1 MMHTPIRRGFP
12 DTTAGG
18 IPTAVSTDTDELLLH
33 EQRRAIANLSRDAL
47 YDPMKSARVVQV
59 EASALLSPH
68 MVEREVKRAPTSKTV
83 PHAPQPRLL
92 LAVLEVPLVWKLVG
106 ANAVVLLAAAG
117 VALGAGWRPTGIELL
132 ADVAVVLAA
141 LAASVGLVV
150 LALRPLR
157 TLEAVG
163 GRVWAGDF
171 AARVPV
177 SALADRDM
185 ARLSRTF
192 NLVLDAVTSDRTRMR
207 RLASATIRAGD
218 EERSRISAELHDS
231 AAQSIAG
238 LTYQLSAL
246 AHTEAAA
253 PLSAELECMRA
264 SASEVLEQVRLLAQ
278 LVHPRVLDDLGLAA
292 ALAQLVR
299 ELQHSGGAM
308 IIISAEEEAA
318 RRLSIPEAAALYR
331 VARESLGNA
340 LRHSSAKH
348 ISVILQPL
356 NSVGVRLVIEDDGR
370 GFDLDRAEDAH
381 PLAGI
386 FTMRERMSLV
396 GGSLILTAERN
407 KGTHVVA
414 EIPAPAADIDHEA
427 DTT

>member
-1 MMHTPIRRGFP
+1 MMGTPMRRGFP
-12 DTTAGG
+12 DTTTGG
-18 IPTAVSTDTDELLLH
+18 SPTAVSADTDELLLY

-47 YDPMKSARVVQV
+47 YDPMKSVRVAQV
-59 EASALLSPH
+59 DAAALLSPH
-68 MVEREVKRAPTSKTV
+68 MVERAPASETV
-83 PHAPQPRLL
+83 PHARRPRFL
-92 LAVLEVPLVWKLVG
+92 LAILEVPLVTKLVG

-117 VALGAGWRPTGIELL
+117 VALGAGWRPSATELL

-141 LAASVGLVV
+141 LAVSVSLVV

-157 TLEAVG
+157 TLESVA

-192 NLVLDAVTSDRTRMR
+192 NLVLDAVTSDRSRMR
-207 RLASATIRAGD
+207 QLASATIRAGD

-246 AHTEAAA
+246 ARTEAAA
-253 PLSAELECMRA
+253 PLSAELERMRA
-264 SASEVLEQVRLLAQ
+264 SATEVLEQVRLLAQ

-299 ELQHSGGAM
+299 ELQRSGGAV
-308 IIISAEEEAA
+308 IAISADEEAA

-340 LRHSSAKH
+340 LSHSSSRH
-348 ISVILQPL
+348 VSVVLQPL
-356 NSVGVRLVIEDDGR
+356 NGVGVRLVIEDDGR
-370 GFDLDRAEDAH
+370 GFDLDRAVDVH

-396 GGSLILTAERN
+396 GGSLVLTTERN
-407 KGTHVVA
+407 KGTRVVA
-414 EIPAPAADIDHEA
+414 EIPTRAPAARIDHEA